1 MASMSR
7 RVRNLANLVNLSTP
21 LGVVLGIIGRG
32 SWRRID
38 GLLVAER
45 VRLPLITASAM
56 TVGSAVLVM
65 NKSVEEAQSRIPTL
79 LEHEDEHAWQYAY
92 CLGLPFLPLYAV
104 ATLWSQVRAGDRATR
119 NIFEKQAGLVSG
131 GYLKPTADKR

>member
-1 MASMSR
+1 MSR